1 MHQLTRF
8 DFTGPNGGGGGSL
21 ATKSCLTHAT
31 LGTYQVPLSM
41 RFSRQGYWGG
51 LPFPSPED
59 LPNQELNPGLL
70 HCRWILSWLSHKGSP
85 RILEWVAYPFP
96 SRSSWPRNQ
105 TGVSCIAGRFF
116 SSWATR
122 ETQEYWNEYPIPSP
136 ADCPYPEIKPGS
148 PALQADSLLLCHQE
162 QVKIIQLCLT
172 LFNPTD

>member
-85 RILEWVAYPFP
+85 RILEWVA
-96 SRSSWPRNQ
+96 S
-105 TGVSCIAGRFF
+105 
-116 SSWATR
+116 
-122 ETQEYWNEYPIPSP
+122 PSP
-136 ADCPYPEIKPGS
+136 GDLPNPGIELRS
-148 PALQADSLLLCHQE
+148 PTLQADSLPSEPPGKLEALGYRKA
-162 QVKIIQLCLT
+162 VMA
-172 LFNPTD
+172 